1 MCPLLCRP
9 LCCQIMAQAPI
20 SKPGLLLF
28 PKQVRQEG
36 GSGQSLRLGG
46 KVQILAPGFFPLGL
60 LMARLYHPLSPF
72 PETQGYLVS
81 SPLCPGC
88 LLEGCHILQ
97 LHSLEGALPL
107 L

>member
-1 MCPLLCRP
+1 MTSLFSNNIHITCTVTLQAQRLKLIPLVYVDCFYSHSHPQVVMCPLLCRP

-60 LMARLYHPLSPF
+60 LMA
-72 PETQGYLVS
+72 
-81 SPLCPGC
+81 
-88 LLEGCHILQ
+88 
-97 LHSLEGALPL
+97 
-107 L
+107 